1 MFMFGELTSDGLS
14 ELESTI
20 GSAQTQ
26 NLHTLF
32 HVARA
37 SHNILSGIED
47 AVKQSG
53 LSPAQFRLLMTLNF
67 QFSDGG
73 RTTEV
78 AEMLGVRPPTLSQLL
93 DGSADLVLRDRRPP
107 DRRVIWLSLTSQ
119 GHETLSK
126 ALPAVQLL
134 AQRVD
139 KALGLQG
146 EQLINLLN
154 TAAIATQSQDRPHD

>member
-1 MFMFGELTSDGLS
+1 
-14 ELESTI
+14 
-20 GSAQTQ
+20 
-26 NLHTLF
+26 
-32 HVARA
+32 
-37 SHNILSGIED
+37 
-47 AVKQSG
+47 
-53 LSPAQFRLLMTLNF
+53 MTLNF